1 MTPCEPLPKLTVNI
15 ISSSKLGSDSA
26 QSTMKSMSMF
36 HPRFKFA
43 MIAKIKA
50 MIALKKIAIPVID
63 RLCIN
68 ALRVLLN
75 MSLPNQSVPNQCK

>member
-1 MTPCEPLPKLTVNI
+1 
-15 ISSSKLGSDSA
+15 
-26 QSTMKSMSMF
+26 MF
-36 HPRFKFA
+36 HLRFKFA
-43 MIAKIKA
+43 MIANIKA
-50 MIALKKIAIPVID
+50 MLALKKIAIPVID